1 MKKLLIGE
9 LLVMLFVV
17 IGVDHFGWVIAWLPF
32 IIYNILYLRRIVEL
46 IPWE

>member
-9 LLVMLFVV
+9 LLVILFVV
-17 IGVDHFGWVIAWLPF
+17 IGVDHFCWVIAWLPF

>member
-17 IGVDHFGWVIAWLPF
+17 IGVDYVPWVIAWLPF
-32 IIYNILYLRRIVEL
+32 IIYNILYLRRIVEC

>member
-1 MKKLLIGE
+1 MKKLLLGE

-17 IGVDHFGWVIAWLPF
+17 IGVDYFGWFISWLPF

-46 IPWE
+46 IPWG